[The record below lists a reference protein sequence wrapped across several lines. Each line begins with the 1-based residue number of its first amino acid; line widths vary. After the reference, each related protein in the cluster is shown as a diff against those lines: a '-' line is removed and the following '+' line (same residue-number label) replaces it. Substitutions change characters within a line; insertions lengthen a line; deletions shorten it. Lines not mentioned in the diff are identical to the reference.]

1 MRINHIVCTSKNWVI
16 GRDGDMPWH
25 LPEDLK
31 FFKKTTMGCP
41 VIMGRRTFESIGRAL
56 PGRLNIVLTRD
67 SSYKVP
73 EGVAVTSSIDSA
85 IDLAKASGSAEST
98 VEDIFIIGGGE
109 IYRQSMPLI
118 ERLYL
123 TQIHREIEGDTVY
136 GPVDLSLFELAMK
149 EDRENDTEK
158 FSFMRYDRIH

>member
-85 IDLAKASGSAEST
+85 IELAKASGSAESA

>member
-1 MRINHIVCTSKNWVI
+1 
-16 GRDGDMPWH
+16 
-25 LPEDLK
+25 
-31 FFKKTTMGCP
+31 MGCP

-56 PGRLNIVLTRD
+56 PVRLNIVLTRD

-85 IDLAKASGSAEST
+85 IELAKASGSAEST

>member
-67 SSYKVP
+67 SNYNVP

-85 IDLAKASGSAEST
+85 IELAKASGSAESS

-109 IYRQSMPLI
+109 IYRQSMSLI
-118 ERLYL
+118 DRLYL
-123 TQIHREIEGDTVY
+123 TQIHREIEGDTIY